1 MPKYLYWTLI
11 LPAVLLF
18 SGCEGADLVFNS
30 VSLHGSG
37 KVISENRSIRGI
49 HEVELSGVGELSLHQ
64 GKEESLTVEAEDNL
78 MPRIQTEVEGS
89 RLKIGVERG
98 FSLRPT
104 TTIRYT
110 LVVRDL
116 TSLEL
121 SGSGKVISG
130 ALRCGDLAVHLPGS
144 GDIQIDQLDADN
156 LDVGISGSGD
166 IRIPGRVNHQTVQ
179 ISGSGDYDG
188 KELDSQSTEVS
199 ISGSGDT
206 TLWVRDSLTAHIS
219 GSGDIAYYGSAKVS
233 KSISGSGEVRSMGE
247 RP

>member
-1 MPKYLYWTLI
+1 MPKCLYGTLI
-11 LPAVLLF
+11 LSAALLF
-18 SGCEGADLVFNS
+18 SGCEGADFVFNS
-30 VSLHGSG
+30 VSVHGSG

-49 HEVELSGVGELSLHQ
+49 HEVELSGVGELNLHQ

-78 MPRIQTEVEGS
+78 MPRIRTDVEGG
-89 RLKIGVERG
+89 RLRIGVERG

-121 SGSGKVISG
+121 SGSGKVVSG
-130 ALRCGDLAVHLPGS
+130 ALRCSNLAVHLPGS
-144 GDIQIDQLDADN
+144 GEIQIDQLDADN

-166 IRIPGRVNHQTVQ
+166 IRIPGRVNHQTVR
-179 ISGSGDYDG
+179 ISGSGHYDG
-188 KELDSQSTEVS
+188 KELDSQSTEIS
-199 ISGSGDT
+199 ISGSGDS
-206 TLWVRDSLTAHIS
+206 TLWARDSLTAHIS
-219 GSGDIAYYGSAKVS
+219 GSGDVAYYGSPRVS
-233 KSISGSGEVRSMGE
+233 KSISGSGEVRSLGS